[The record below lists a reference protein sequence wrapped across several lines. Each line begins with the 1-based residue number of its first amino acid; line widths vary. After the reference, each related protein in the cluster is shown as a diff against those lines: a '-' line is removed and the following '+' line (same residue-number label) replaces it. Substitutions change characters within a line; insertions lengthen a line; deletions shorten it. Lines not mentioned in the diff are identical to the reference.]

1 MLALKVNESIS
12 NLVKT
17 VYFFFKLLILKLSKL
32 SVVEQGRFGYG
43 RLGLLLF
50 VFFVVSV
57 LIFAVFVF

>member
-12 NLVKT
+12 NLLKT

-43 RLGLLLF
+43 RLGLL
-50 VFFVVSV
+50 
-57 LIFAVFVF
+57 